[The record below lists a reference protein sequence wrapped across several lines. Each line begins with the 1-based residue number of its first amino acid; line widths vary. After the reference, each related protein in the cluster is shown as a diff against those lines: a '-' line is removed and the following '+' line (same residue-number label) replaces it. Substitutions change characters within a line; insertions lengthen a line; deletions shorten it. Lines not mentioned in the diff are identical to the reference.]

1 MKRVFKITF
10 KAICIVFIL
19 VLFGWMGI
27 ALYVNL
33 HKQELLASITDQLN
47 EDLNGRLTVESMEPS
62 LVKGFPAISVSLSK
76 VLLRDSLFLKHGHNL
91 LEAEKVHITVNA
103 FSVLRSA
110 PRIRDIHIEEGTI
123 YLFTDSLGYSN
134 TNIFV
139 TKSVRDSSGKKP
151 QPKLNHFFFD
161 NIHFVY
167 EDKRNRKKFDIEVKQ
182 MEGRFDYLENGW
194 QAFVDMNMLVKG
206 MDFYNPNGPFLK
218 NKHVSG
224 VLHAQYNSSKKI
236 LSVPSGKLDIE
247 GNDIA
252 VGAKVFLAYQ
262 PIIFKLEFSAKNIL
276 YQKARSLLSTHIQE
290 KLALVDVKKPLDVQ
304 VSVTGKDQKRNEPVV
319 YARWQVKNN
328 ILEGHGNKITHCSF
342 TGYFLNRVQA
352 HLPVNDLNSV
362 IALNDFSGTWS
373 DIEFSADSLRVRNLI
388 SPVLSGRFRS
398 SFNLEKLNPII
409 NNNSFRLGK
418 GLVSLNLKF
427 KGGIKNNDTTQP
439 FIIGDVILKDA
450 EITYL
455 PRQLLFKNTQ
465 AELNFRGSDL
475 YLRNVKVQHGSNT
488 LSMDGSVQN
497 LLNFFYSAPEKI
509 LLDWYVRS
517 TQIDLNEYKNFLG
530 ARAKTTV
537 ANAPATNRSSNS
549 IGRLSAQLDAVL
561 EQSSVQLRMNVKAI
575 KYQKFSASNIEAL
588 VRLNQNGI
596 EMQKVSLQHAG
607 GIVSLNGNLIQKG
620 QVNDFV
626 IDASV
631 ERVRVDDFFAAFGNF
646 GQSTV
651 TQQNIRGD
659 FFLKANLSG
668 SIRDNGQMIPH
679 SINGIAFY
687 ELRNSAL
694 LDFTPIK
701 NVGRYA
707 FPRRDFSTIGI
718 ANLKGKLDIKGEIIK
733 IYPVKI
739 SSDVINADVEGVY
752 SFGKGTDINVDIP
765 LRNPKNDKLILDAES
780 KAEKRNKGIVVHLNV
795 SDGADDKMN
804 IRLVGKAIPQ
814 DPDQNNERKR
824 KRKNL
829 LGL

>member
-1 MKRVFKITF
+1 MKRVFKVTF
-10 KAICIVFIL
+10 RTIGIAFVFIL
-19 VLFGWMGI
+19 TGWMGI
-27 ALYVNL
+27 AVYVNF
-33 HKQELLASITDQLN
+33 HKEELLASITDQLN
-47 EDLNGRLTVESMEPS
+47 EDINGSLTVESMEPS

-91 LEAEKVHITVNA
+91 LKAEKVHITLNA
-103 FSVLRSA
+103 FSILRST
-110 PRIRDIHIEEGTI
+110 PRIRDIHIEDGTI
-123 YLFTDSLGYSN
+123 YLFTDALGYSN

-139 TKSVRDSSGKKP
+139 TKAVRDSSGKKS

-167 EDKRNRKKFDIEVKQ
+167 EDKKNKKKFDVEVKQ
-182 MEGRFDYLENGW
+182 MEGRFDYVDNGW
-194 QAFVDMNMLVKG
+194 RAFVDMNMLVRG

-218 NKHVSG
+218 SKHVSG
-224 VLHAQYNSSKKI
+224 ILHAQYNSSKKI
-236 LSVPSGKLDIE
+236 LSVPSRKLDIE
-247 GNDIA
+247 GNDIS
-252 VGAKVFLAYQ
+252 VGAKIFLAYQ
-262 PIIFKLEFSAKNIL
+262 PIIFKLEFSASNIP
-276 YQKARSLLSTHIQE
+276 YQEARTLLSTHIQE
-290 KLALVDVKKPLDVQ
+290 KLALVDVKKPLNVQ
-304 VSVTGKDQKRNEPVV
+304 VSVSGKDQKRNEPVV

-342 TGYFLNRVQA
+342 TGYFLNRVHA
-352 HLPVNDLNSV
+352 HLAVNDLNSV

-409 NNNSFRLGK
+409 SNNSFHLGK

-427 KGGIKNNDTTQP
+427 KGGIRNNDTTQP
-439 FIIGDVILKDA
+439 FIIGDAILKDA

-475 YLRNVKVQHGSNT
+475 YMRNIKVQHGSNA

-497 LLNFFYSAPEKI
+497 LLNFFYTAPEKI

-530 ARAKTTV
+530 ARSKTTV
-537 ANAPATNRSSNS
+537 VSAPASNRPSNS

-561 EQSSVQLRMNVKAI
+561 EQSGVQLRMNVKAI
-575 KYQKFSASNIEAL
+575 KYQKFSANDIEAL

-596 EMQKVSLQHAG
+596 DIQNASLQHAG
-607 GIVSLNGNLIQKG
+607 GSVSMSGHLFQKG
-620 QVNDFV
+620 QINDFTM
-626 IDASV
+626 DASV
-631 ERVRVDDFFAAFGNF
+631 EHVRVNDFFAAFGNF

-651 TQQNIRGD
+651 THQNIKGD

-668 SIRDNGQMIPH
+668 AIRDNGQMIPH

-687 ELRNSAL
+687 ELKNSAL
-694 LDFTPIK
+694 VEFAPIK
-701 NVGRYA
+701 NVGRYV
-707 FPRRDFSTIGI
+707 FPRRNFSTIGI
-718 ANLKGKLDIKGEIIK
+718 ANLKGKLDIKGEIIR

-752 SFGKGTDINVDIP
+752 SFGKGTNINVDIP
-765 LRNPKNDKLILDAES
+765 LRNPKNDKVILDEEA
-780 KAEKRNKGIVVHLNV
+780 KAEKRNRGIVVHLNV
-795 SDGADDKMN
+795 ADGADDKMN

-814 DPDQNNERKR
+814 EGNQNNEGKR